1 MLKKL
6 IIIFTLFA
14 LLVSQPFAVLADDKE
29 EAEGT
34 GVPNY
39 VLNISKENTYP
50 NPTQDLPHLQPS
62 ELAQELLDTSNVTIE
77 NPELIRILNESS
89 IKGNKLAL
97 TLNASIYLG
106 QWPLAYESNETSV
119 NWEYQKVN
127 TNYHDNRGA
136 TAPKRIQYV
145 QEQQKKITGGLT
157 AQIANSDEVQKM
169 MMIKATEKTGLPL
182 ALSTVIGHGTK
193 KEQVYNV
200 PIKQVGYLNAYVPAA
215 NEKGKVTY
223 GEVYVIIK
231 GGKKRI
237 EVKNVTQ
244 QGIGAWIP
252 VQDHVALKFYSA
264 NQPR

>member
-1 MLKKL
+1 MKKVMIVL
-6 IIIFTLFA
+6 TVLF
-14 LLVSQPFAVLADDKE
+14 LLVAQPFTALADDKKSE
-29 EAEGT
+29 EKGAAI
-34 GVPNY
+34 PNY
-39 VLNISKENTYP
+39 VLTISKENTYP
-50 NPTQDLPHLQPS
+50 NPTQDLPQLQAS
-62 ELAQELLDTSNVTIE
+62 EMAQELIDSANLKIE

-136 TAPKRIQYV
+136 NKPKSIQYS
-145 QEQQKKITGGLT
+145 QEQQKKVTGGLT
-157 AQIANSDEVQKM
+157 AQIANSDDVQKM
-169 MMIKATEKTGLPL
+169 MMIKAAENSGLPL
-182 ALSTVIGHGTK
+182 AFSTIIGHGTK

-200 PIKQVGYLNAYVPAA
+200 PISQVGYLYSYVPAA

-223 GEVYVIIK
+223 GEVYLIIK

-252 VQDHVALKFYSA
+252 VQDHITLKFYSA

>member
-1 MLKKL
+1 MLTVL
-6 IIIFTLFA
+6 CI
-14 LLVSQPFAVLADDKE
+14 LVVQPFTALAENKKSEEKE
-29 EAEGT
+29 AGI
-34 GVPNY
+34 PNY

-50 NPTQDLPHLQPS
+50 NPTQDLPQLQAS
-62 ELAQELLDTSNVTIE
+62 KMAQDLLDSGNVKIE

-89 IKGNKLAL
+89 IKGNKMAFM
-97 TLNASIYLG
+97 LNASIYLG

-136 TAPKRIQYV
+136 NKAKQIMYSQD
-145 QEQQKKITGGLT
+145 QQKKVSGGLT
-157 AQIANSDEVQKM
+157 AQIPNSDDVQKM
-169 MMIKATEKTGLPL
+169 MMIKATEKSGLPL
-182 ALSTVIGHGTK
+182 AFSTVIGYGTK

-200 PIKQVGYLNAYVPAA
+200 PVSQVGYLYSYVPAA

-223 GEVYVIIK
+223 GEVYLIIK

-244 QGIGAWIP
+244 QGIGAWIL
-252 VQDHVALKFYSA
+252 VQDHIALKFYSA

>member
-1 MLKKL
+1 MKN
-6 IIIFTLFA
+6 IIIIMTVLC
-14 LLVSQPFAVLADDKE
+14 LLIAQPFATLANDKKTE
-29 EAEGT
+29 EKESGI
-34 GVPNY
+34 PNY

-50 NPTQDLPHLQPS
+50 NPTQDLPQLQPS
-62 ELAQELLDTSNVTIE
+62 KMAQELLDSGNVKIE
-77 NPELIRILNESS
+77 NPELIRILNEST
-89 IKGNKLAL
+89 IKGNKMAFM
-97 TLNASIYLG
+97 LNASIYLG

-136 TAPKRIQYV
+136 SKPRQIKYTQD
-145 QEQQKKITGGLT
+145 QQKKVSGGLT
-157 AQIANSDEVQKM
+157 AQIANSEDVQKM
-169 MMIKATEKTGLPL
+169 MMIKAIENSGLPL
-182 ALSTVIGHGTK
+182 AFSTVIGHGTK

-200 PIKQVGYLNAYVPAA
+200 PVSQVGYLYSYVPAA

-223 GEVYVIIK
+223 GEVYLVIK

-252 VQDHVALKFYSA
+252 VQDHIALKFYSA

>member
-1 MLKKL
+1 MKN
-6 IIIFTLFA
+6 IIIILTVLC
-14 LLVSQPFAVLADDKE
+14 LLVTQPFTALAEDKKSE
-29 EAEGT
+29 EKET
-34 GVPNY
+34 GIPNY

-50 NPTQDLPHLQPS
+50 NPTQDLPQLQPS
-62 ELAQELLDTSNVTIE
+62 KMAQDLLDSGNVKIE

-89 IKGNKLAL
+89 IKGNKMAFM
-97 TLNASIYLG
+97 LNASIYLG

-136 TAPKRIQYV
+136 SKPRQIKYTQD
-145 QEQQKKITGGLT
+145 QQKKVSGGLT
-157 AQIANSDEVQKM
+157 AQIANSDDVQKM
-169 MMIKATEKTGLPL
+169 MMIKAIENSGLPL
-182 ALSTVIGHGTK
+182 AFSTVIGHGTK

-200 PIKQVGYLNAYVPAA
+200 PVSQVGYLYSYVPAA

-223 GEVYVIIK
+223 GEVYLVIK

-252 VQDHVALKFYSA
+252 VQDHIALKFYSA

>member
-1 MLKKL
+1 MKKSL
-6 IIIFTLFA
+6 IIFTLLCVLFGQPLLAFA
-14 LLVSQPFAVLADDKE
+14 EDKKE
-29 EAEGT
+29 EEKDS

-62 ELAQELLDTSNVTIE
+62 EMAQELIDTADVPIE

-97 TLNASIYLG
+97 TMNASIYLG

-127 TNYHDNRGA
+127 TNYHDNRGGN
-136 TAPKRIQYV
+136 TPKKLQYS
-145 QEQQKKITGGLT
+145 QDQQKKVTGGLT
-157 AQIANSDEVQKM
+157 AKIPNSDEVQKM
-169 MMIKATEKTGLPL
+169 MMIKAAEKTGMPL

-200 PIKQVGYLNAYVPAA
+200 PVKQVGYLYSYVPAA

-223 GEVYVIIK
+223 GEVYLIIK

>member
-1 MLKKL
+1 MRQLL
-6 IIIFTLFA
+6 IVLSLITLLA
-14 LLVSQPFAVLADDKE
+14 QPLVARADDQVE
-29 EAEGT
+29 EKSGI
-34 GVPNY
+34 PNY

-62 ELAQELLDTSNVTIE
+62 EMAQELIDSANVTID

-89 IKGNKLAL
+89 IRGNKLAVS
-97 TLNASIYLG
+97 LNASIYLG

-127 TNYHDNRGA
+127 TNYLDNRGA
-136 TAPKRIQYV
+136 TAPKRIQYT
-145 QEQQKKITGGLT
+145 QEQQKKVTGGLT
-157 AQIANSDEVQKM
+157 AQIPSSDEVQKM
-169 MMIKATEKTGLPL
+169 MMIKAAENTGLPL
-182 ALSTVIGHGTK
+182 AFSTVIGHGTK

-200 PIKQVGYLNAYVPAA
+200 PVKQVGYLSAYVPAA
-215 NEKGKVTY
+215 SEKGKVTY
-223 GEVYVIIK
+223 GEVYLIIK
-231 GGKKRI
+231 HGKKRI

-252 VQDHVALKFYSA
+252 VQDHIALKFYSA

>member
-1 MLKKL
+1 MRKL
-6 IIIFTLFA
+6 LMIITAFSI
-14 LLVSQPFAVLADDKE
+14 LLAQPFSAL
-29 EAEGT
+29 AEGENEAQE
-34 GVPNY
+34 GVSIPNY

-50 NPTQDLPHLQPS
+50 NPTQDLPQLHPS
-62 ELAQELLDTSNVTIE
+62 EMAQELLDTSTVLIE
-77 NPELIRILNESS
+77 NPELIKILNESS

-97 TLNASIYLG
+97 SLNASIYLG

-127 TNYHDNRGA
+127 TNYHDNRGSNA
-136 TAPKRIQYV
+136 AKKIHYS
-145 QEQQKKITGGLT
+145 QEQQKKVTGGLT
-157 AQIANSDEVQKM
+157 AQIPNGDAVQKM
-169 MMIKATEKTGLPL
+169 MMIKAAENTGLPL

-193 KEQVYNV
+193 KEQIYNIPV
-200 PIKQVGYLNAYVPAA
+200 KQVGYLSAYVPAA
-215 NEKGKVTY
+215 SEKGKVTY
-223 GEVYVIIK
+223 GEVYLIIK

-252 VQDHVALKFYSA
+252 VQDHIALKFYSA

>member
-1 MLKKL
+1 MKRL
-6 IIIFTLFA
+6 IIIFSIFSV
-14 LLVSQPFAVLADDKE
+14 LLSSSFTVLAENKKE
-29 EAEGT
+29 ESNSAI
-34 GVPNY
+34 PNY

-62 ELAQELLDTSNVTIE
+62 EMAQELLNTANVPIE
-77 NPELIRILNESS
+77 NPELIRILNEST
-89 IKGNKLAL
+89 IKGTRLAI

-106 QWPLAYESNETSV
+106 QWPLAYESNETNV

-127 TNYHDNRGA
+127 TNYHDNRGGNLA
-136 TAPKRIQYV
+136 KQIKYN
-145 QEQQKKITGGLT
+145 QEQQKKVTGGLT
-157 AQIANSDEVQKM
+157 AQIANSDDVQKM
-169 MMIKATEKTGLPL
+169 MMIKAAEKTGLPL
-182 ALSTVIGHGTK
+182 AFSTVIGHGTK

-200 PIKQVGYLNAYVPAA
+200 PVKQVGYLYSYVPAA

-223 GEVYVIIK
+223 GEVYLIIK

>member
-1 MLKKL
+1 MKKL
-6 IIIFTLFA
+6 IVFLTLLCFLVNQPLSIFA
-14 LLVSQPFAVLADDKE
+14 DDDKE
-29 EAEGT
+29 ETKGSDI
-34 GVPNY
+34 PNY
-39 VLNISKENTYP
+39 VLTISKENTYP
-50 NPTQDLPHLQPS
+50 NPTQDLPQLQPS
-62 ELAQELLDTSNVTIE
+62 ELASELLDTANVTID
-77 NPELIRILNESS
+77 NPELIRILNESM
-89 IKGNKLAL
+89 IKGNKFAF

-127 TNYHDNRGA
+127 TNYLDNRGGNA
-136 TAPKRIQYV
+136 AKKIHYNQD
-145 QEQQKKITGGLT
+145 QQKKVTGGLT
-157 AQIANSDEVQKM
+157 AKIPNSDEVQKM
-169 MMIKATEKTGLPL
+169 MMIKAADNTGMPL

-193 KEQVYNV
+193 KDQVYNI
-200 PIKQVGYLNAYVPAA
+200 PAKQVGYLNAYVPAA

-223 GEVYVIIK
+223 GEVYLIIK

-252 VQDHVALKFYSA
+252 VQDHIALKFYSA